1 MTGAVRVWTAYR
13 PGQRSPSWGESEVWS
28 SIHGQSS
35 TSLCHPPPASNPTL
49 TPRKKPTAG
58 VCIICACL
66 PVCWPLASP
75 LFSKIRG
82 STTSLRDR
90 WRSRNSPH
98 SYEPK
103 STGDQSRSDKD
114 RSEVLSSPG
123 LPETELLPVSR
134 YGTSPDSGAYV
145 TYPQQARAV
154 SSSDSEDGIL
164 VIQGGHNMERHR
176 FGAYEV

>member
-1 MTGAVRVWTAYR
+1 MVSLEVLLIILRQS
-13 PGQRSPSWGESEVWS
+13 QRSADPR
-28 SIHGQSS
+28 
-35 TSLCHPPPASNPTL
+35 
-49 TPRKKPTAG
+49 TPIAAG

-98 SYEPK
+98 LYGTK
-103 STGDQSRSDKD
+103 STSDRSRSSKA
-114 RSEVLSSPG
+114 RSEVVSSPG
-123 LPETELLPVSR
+123 LPDAELLPASR
-134 YGTSPDSGAYV
+134 YEPSPDSGAYV
-145 TYPQQARAV
+145 SYPQQVRAV

-164 VIQGGHNMERHR
+164 VIQGGHYTHR
-176 FGAYEV
+176 PRFVEHEV